1 MGARVHLPLRIRWPG
16 DAPPDS
22 GPAAEALDAAL
33 EKGLGAALER
43 VRGEIFAPR
52 GGFARPRPLAPTFAW
67 QDGEGLVDGPARAL
81 FEARVT
87 AAIRSAIADHPLVE
101 DSHALEVL
109 PDAPSE
115 PADWQRMRGLEYRL
129 HSYEGEPDE
138 IDLQVES
145 NPPPVTSTSYQNVWW
160 RWDGTDN
167 ALFVEMSEYI
177 QAFHSETRPPKV
189 GAIFH
194 GTHRGQTGFWAM
206 LQEVS
211 WQEAPQGEGAFG
223 FIPFLP
229 GRWRREFLL
238 AEFKTIRE
246 TGYEPQYEPADG
258 AYSLRTVQPFS
269 SPGQLGTIVRE
280 PILRTH
286 GLPLDPPAAE
296 PASQSR
302 LRNVI
307 EGAIGRFVAEYG
319 GLANQVVTRLG
330 TPRGSGYYLV
340 MPVEAMLGYDE
351 WTLQGLS
358 ETVEVQRGADD
369 REGTTVAGGSGQG
382 EGDGEG
388 DEGAERTEDGDG
400 EEGGEGASGATS
412 AGEAHRGPLYPR
424 VRVGNDSITLDLS
437 PFLDEPH
444 VDELLGASAA
454 VKRLIRRIA
463 YRLEMPEGEYCGAFL
478 IAAARMINANANL
491 VGEVAEVLPRSTQ
504 QVAAGAGNLGDV
516 EMAPEH
522 TPAIELMRFIG
533 GTCPLIRRLT
543 RLMSEVYSQP
553 HIHRNHFGRY
563 QGNPTG
569 WLLHFHM
576 EHTPEMEAGVG
587 HVFMRTCQVMMLQ
600 LLRSSAREID
610 VRLDNFERYFPL
622 FEGVILGFVATE
634 AELQQLRETLQNTLA
649 IEEPSLQHTVGLV
662 ANTWRDA
669 RRDLSMSISEMLSE
683 IADGPDAPSG
693 RVSRRPDGTWVIADS
708 RGRAWTM
715 AELESAIA
723 MRSQAARSIDPLIN
737 QLTDIPAVVDVF
749 RNHPER
755 ARTYLRDLLTEMRDS
770 NRQVRID
777 VLIGDLYAFRS
788 GKIRE
793 DLPNR
798 TVPNC
803 RVALQGIHLLAHQAI
818 GDAFEGDAWYG
829 AGLDW
834 AFVVELG
841 RLGLISFF
849 ETSLVLGLSV
859 LCPPAGVALGAALAV
874 VHYAG
879 VQEQF
884 EIRRAVMNPDE
895 LYDRADL
902 ELDLFMAE
910 FEIVLSILP
919 EVGSVARGAARG
931 AGVLRSH
938 GMRWGARRLGAE
950 ARHALLLSMAR
961 QLKNGLPLAF
971 VEAIVT
977 DQVMAMILPEVLRPV
992 IQAVDAEVR
1001 MMTAARP
1008 PQGDASSTPSPRT
1021 SRTGRQATTPQATE
1035 FSSRLDG
1042 YQPSPDEEVRRPEGD
1057 QP

>member
-1 MGARVHLPLRIRWPG
+1 MGVRVHLPLRIRWPG

-33 EKGLGAALER
+33 ERGLGAALDR

-52 GGFARPRPLAPTFAW
+52 GGFARPLPLPPSFAW
-67 QDGEGLVDGPARAL
+67 QDEKSLIDGPARAL
-81 FEARVT
+81 LEARVA

-101 DSHALEVL
+101 DGRAPEVL
-109 PDAPSE
+109 PDGPNE
-115 PADWQRMRGLEYRL
+115 PVGGGRMRGLEYRL
-129 HSYEGEPDE
+129 HSYDGEPDE
-138 IDLQVES
+138 ADIQVES
-145 NPPPVTSTSYQNVWW
+145 DPPPATSTSTQNVWW
-160 RWDGTDN
+160 HWDGTDD
-167 ALFVEMSEYI
+167 ALFVEMSQYI
-177 QAFHSETRPPKV
+177 EAFHSETRPARV

-194 GTHRGQTGFWAM
+194 GTHLGQTGFWAM

-211 WQEAPQGEGAFG
+211 WHEAPQGEGAFG
-223 FIPFLP
+223 FVPFLP

-246 TGYEPQYEPADG
+246 TGYEPQYESPDG
-258 AYSLRTVQPFS
+258 AYSLRTLQPYS
-269 SPGQLGTIVRE
+269 SPGQLRTIVRE

-286 GLPLDPPAAE
+286 ALPLSPPAGE
-296 PASQSR
+296 PASRSR
-302 LRNVI
+302 LRNAI
-307 EGAIGRFVAEYG
+307 ESAIDRFVAEYG
-319 GLANQVVTRLG
+319 GLAHQVVTRLG

-340 MPVEAMLGYDE
+340 MPVEAMLGHDE

-358 ETVEVQRGADD
+358 QTVEVQRGGDD
-369 REGTTVAGGSGQG
+369 RNAAAAARGGGQG
-382 EGDGEG
+382 EGEG
-388 DEGAERTEDGDG
+388 HESTERTDNGDG
-400 EEGGEGASGATS
+400 AEGGEGASGATS
-412 AGEAHRGPLYPR
+412 AGEAHRGPLYPQ

-444 VDELLGASAA
+444 VDELFGASEA

-478 IAAARMINANANL
+478 IAAARMINARANG
-491 VGEVAEVLPRSTQ
+491 VGELAEVLPRSTQ

-553 HIHRNHFGRY
+553 QIYRSHFGRY

-569 WLLHFHM
+569 WLLHFHE
-576 EHTPEMEAGVG
+576 EHTPEMETGVG
-587 HVFMRTCQVMMLQ
+587 YVFMRTCQVTMLQ

-610 VRLDNFERYFPL
+610 LRLGNFDRYFPL

-634 AELQQLRETLQNTLA
+634 AELQLLRETLQNTLA
-649 IEEPSLQHTVGLV
+649 VVDPSLQHTVGLV
-662 ANTWRDA
+662 ANSWREA
-669 RRDLSMSISEMLSE
+669 RRALSMSISDALSE
-683 IADGPDAPSG
+683 IADGPDEPSG
-693 RVSRRPDGTWVIADS
+693 QVHRRPDGTWAIVDS
-708 RGRAWTM
+708 RDRDWTM
-715 AELESAIA
+715 ADLESAIA
-723 MRSQAARSIDPLIN
+723 MRSQAARAIDPLIN
-737 QLTDIPAVVDVF
+737 QLTDIPEVVDVF

-755 ARTYLRDLLTEMRDS
+755 ARDYLRDLLTEMRDS
-770 NRQVRID
+770 NLEVRAD
-777 VLIGDLYAFRS
+777 VLVGDLYAFRS

-849 ETSLVLGLSV
+849 ETSIILGLSV
-859 LCPPAGVALGAALAV
+859 LCPPAGAALGAVLAI
-874 VHYAG
+874 VHYEG
-879 VQEQF
+879 VEEQF
-884 EIRRAVMNPDE
+884 AIRRAVMNPDE
-895 LYDRADL
+895 LYDRAEL

-910 FEIVLSILP
+910 FEVVLSIVP
-919 EVGSVARGAARG
+919 ELGNIARGAARG

-938 GMRWGARRLGAE
+938 GMGWGARRLGVE
-950 ARHALLLSMAR
+950 ARHALLESMTR
-961 QLKNGLPLAF
+961 QLKHGLVLAF

-977 DQVMAMILPEVLRPV
+977 DQVMGMLLPQVLSPV
-992 IQAVDAEVR
+992 IEAVDAEVR
-1001 MMTAARP
+1001 MMTAARQQQGGP
-1008 PQGDASSTPSPRT
+1008 PSEPSRPVATGDRGARPTAPQAIEFSARLDEYHPSP
-1021 SRTGRQATTPQATE
+1021 A
-1035 FSSRLDG
+1035 
-1042 YQPSPDEEVRRPEGD
+1042 EEVRRPEED